1 MASTFNAAFIRGYNN
16 SVYKNIEFMGND
28 FRGKCR
34 EEAQVGELE
43 FYETLGSI
51 YANSSDTDG
60 GTFSSYA
67 TTPIMY
73 PEHAKRVCA
82 QIQADIGTTINKL
95 EEVQALVTFE
105 SPYVQRM
112 AEALNRQR
120 DIQTIR
126 GALGD
131 ATTGKLAD
139 GSESFDFANQTIPSG
154 GIGMS
159 VDKLIAI
166 REKFLANGY
175 RETDEFYVAL
185 TGKQIGDLLKDS
197 EFTNYDFNDRKPLVD
212 GVVYRYLGIN
222 VVQSE
227 LIPFILTAGG
237 VNLDWDAADRPID
250 VDENATR
257 ACFAWVKRALLVGT
271 NPTIKTDVDKDPYHK
286 FNWVAYSCQGIGA
299 VRMEEA
305 GIQLVPCVEIP

>member
-1 MASTFNAAFIRGYNN
+1 MATTFSNAFVRGYNN
-16 SVYKNIEFMGND
+16 SVYKNIEFQGNM

-34 EEAQVGELE
+34 EEAQIGELE

-51 YANSSDTDG
+51 YAQNASDTPG
-60 GTFSSYA
+60 EFGSYN

-73 PEHAKRVCA
+73 PAHAKRVCA
-82 QIQADIGTTINKL
+82 QVQADIGTTINKL

-105 SPYVQRM
+105 SPYVVRM

-126 GALGD
+126 GALST
-131 ATTGKLAD
+131 ASTGKLAD
-139 GSESFDFANQTIPSG
+139 GTADFDYANQTIAAG
-154 GIGMS
+154 ATGMS

-175 RETDEFYVAL
+175 METDEFFVAL
-185 TGKQIGDLLKDS
+185 SGKQIGDLLKDPN
-197 EFTNYDFNDRKPLVD
+197 FTNYDFNDRKPLVD

-227 LIPFILTAGG
+227 LIPYDDGSGEADLTWGATD
-237 VNLDWDAADRPID
+237 LPAATST
-250 VDENATR
+250 TR
-257 ACFAWVKRALLVGT
+257 GCFAWVKRALLVGT
-271 NPTIKTDVDKDPYHK
+271 NPTIKTEVGKDPYHK
-286 FNWVAYSCQGIGA
+286 FNWVAYACQGIGA
-299 VRMEEA
+299 VRMEET
-305 GIQLVPCVEIP
+305 GILYVPCVEA